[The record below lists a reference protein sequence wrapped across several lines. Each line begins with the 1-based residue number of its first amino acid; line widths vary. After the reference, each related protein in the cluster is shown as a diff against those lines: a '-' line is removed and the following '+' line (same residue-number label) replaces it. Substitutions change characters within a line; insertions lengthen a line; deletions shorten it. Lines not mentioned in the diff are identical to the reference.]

1 MNKVLNGKELAEYI
15 KQRQSKDV
23 RSLVQS
29 KNTRPKLAILQLKD
43 DPTIN
48 IYVKLKK
55 KYGAE
60 IGIDVDIYRI
70 EQKDVRDKIKVL
82 NNDDKVHGIIVQLP
96 IVDESETD
104 EIINLVSTSK
114 DVDALAKSTKFDP
127 ATPTAIMW
135 LLAGY
140 NVDLKDKKILLVG
153 KGKLVGAPLFRM
165 LSSSGL
171 NVKVA
176 DKSTED
182 LKKECL
188 ESDIIVTATGKPGL
202 INSAMISPNTVIV
215 DAGVAS
221 EKGGTVGD
229 LAEDVYE
236 RQNLILTPKKG
247 GVGPLTV
254 CALFENV
261 IKASR
266 ASI

>member
-1 MNKVLNGKELAEYI
+1 MNKLLNGRELAEYI

-23 RSLVQS
+23 RSLVQAQGI
-29 KNTRPKLAILQLKD
+29 RPKLAIIQLKD

-48 IYVKLKK
+48 VYVNLKK

-70 EQKDVRDKIKVL
+70 EQKDARDKIKVL
-82 NNDDKVHGIIVQLP
+82 NSDDKVHGIIIQLP
-96 IVDESETD
+96 IENEEETD
-104 EIINLVSTSK
+104 EIIDLVSPDK

-127 ATPTAIMW
+127 ATPTAILW

-140 NVDLKDKKILLVG
+140 NVDLRNKKILLVG
-153 KGKLVGAPLFRM
+153 KGKLVGAPLYKM
-165 LSSSGL
+165 LLDSGL
-171 NVKVA
+171 SVKVA
-176 DKSTED
+176 DKTTGD

-188 ESDIIVTATGKPGL
+188 ESEIIVTATGKPGL
-202 INSAMISPNTVIV
+202 IDSSMISPKTVVI

-221 EKGGTVGD
+221 EKSGTVGD
-229 LAEDVYE
+229 LDADVYE
-236 RQNLILTPKKG
+236 RSDLIITPSKG

-261 IKASR
+261 LKATR